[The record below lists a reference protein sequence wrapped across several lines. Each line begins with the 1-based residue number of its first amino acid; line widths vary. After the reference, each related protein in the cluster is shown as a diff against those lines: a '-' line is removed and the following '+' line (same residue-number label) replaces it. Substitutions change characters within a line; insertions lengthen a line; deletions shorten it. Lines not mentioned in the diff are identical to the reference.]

1 MYNLIGELFKD
12 DKIKNNNK
20 NIHIHII
27 SDSTGETVSTVSR
40 SAIAHFKNFNP
51 IEHSW
56 VLVRSEK
63 QLMNIIEEIKENKG
77 LVIYTIIDKN
87 LRKTLEKGCEKLGV
101 PIVPVLDPVVS
112 AIDNYFHYDLAI
124 DEPGRQHSLSHG
136 YFDRIGAMQFT
147 LAHDDGQLSHDLES
161 ADIVLVGVSRTSKTP
176 TSMYLANRGIRT
188 ANVPMV
194 PKINLPDNL
203 FSSKALIIGL
213 TTSPERLIQI
223 RKSRL
228 SAVGE
233 KKTTNYIEEDL
244 IKEEVLLAKKLFL
257 KNNWPIIDVTRKSIE
272 ETAAAALEY
281 LRVYREKKENDI

>member
-1 MYNLIGELFKD
+1 M
-12 DKIKNNNK
+12 
-20 NIHIHII
+20 HII

-63 QLMNIIEEIKENKG
+63 QLKKIIDEIDINKG
-77 LVIYTIIDKN
+77 LVIYTIIDKK
-87 LRKTLEKGCEKLGV
+87 LRKILEEGCEKLGV
-101 PIVPVLDPVVS
+101 PIVPVLDTVVK

-161 ADIVLVGVSRTSKTP
+161 ADIVLIGVSRTSKTP

-188 ANVPMV
+188 ANIPMV
-194 PKINLPDNL
+194 PNIELPSNI

-213 TTSPERLIQI
+213 TTSPERLVQI

-228 SAVGE
+228 NSVGE
-233 KKTTNYIEEDL
+233 KGKTNYVEEDI

-257 KNNWPIIDVTRKSIE
+257 KNKWPIIDVTRKSIE

-281 LRVYREKKENDI
+281 LRIFKEKKIKEN